1 MKTEQATPGELAAAF
16 HYNPRTGVITR
27 TTGERRGRPV
37 GFKSPRGY
45 LIIKFQGKA
54 YRHHR
59 VAWALA
65 HGDWPVHEIDH
76 INGVKSDNRLINLR
90 DATPAA
96 NSQNKR
102 EAYRNSRTGSQGV
115 TLMGYGAFLSRIF
128 RNGKRIYIGVFDT
141 QEEAAAAYRAKKLE
155 LDGPD
160 PTDLDGSVGPSSGS
174 MLPSGTDLWPIPS
187 ELWGISESPP
197 TPQLSLHP

>member
-27 TTGERRGRPV
+27 TTGERRGRSV
-37 GFKSPRGY
+37 GHDSVRGY
-45 LIIKFQGKA
+45 RTVTFRGKGYGA
-54 YRHHR
+54 HR
-59 VAWALA
+59 VAWALT
-65 HGDWPVHEIDH
+65 HGEWPTHQIDH
-76 INGVKSDNRLINLR
+76 INGIRSDNRLVNLR

-128 RNGKRIYIGVFDT
+128 RNGKRVYIGVFDT

-160 PTDLDGSVGPSSGS
+160 QIDLDGSVGPSSGS
-174 MLPSGTDLWPIPS
+174 MLPTGTDLWPIPG

-197 TPQLSLHP
+197 TPQTSLSP